1 MTVITQSPPKVKVT
15 PVYAANWK
23 ALNLSDKRYIVNE
36 GGSRSGKTY
45 SIVQVLI
52 SYAIKN
58 KGTKITIVS
67 RSLPHLKSGA
77 MRDFLEIMDVWGY
90 YKESNHNKTDHI
102 YNFPNK
108 SYIEFVGL
116 EDPDK
121 ARGPGRDL
129 LYINEAN
136 MISKP
141 LFDQLDMR
149 TRYKSIIDLNPSD
162 FDVWCYDIA
171 DGNNAVTI
179 HSTYLNNIS
188 NLPKPQIEV
197 IESYHD
203 ADPLMWQ
210 VFGLGLRGTSQEQI
224 YTHWKVT
231 DEIPAKGSVCYG
243 LDFGYNV
250 PSALVK
256 IETYEGA
263 NYAEEIIYQTKL
275 TTGDLIEKM
284 KSIGINRSD
293 VIYCDAAEPKTIE
306 ELIRAGFNAKPA
318 HKDVTEGIRK
328 VKSMPLYITRNSEN
342 LIKELK
348 TYKWKTDKNGKVL
361 DEPVKEN
368 DHISDALR
376 YAIFTSQGQF
386 KFKILVG

>member
-1 MTVITQSPPKVKVT
+1 MTASLSKRFKVT
-15 PVYAANWK
+15 PVYTANYR
-23 ALNLSDKRYIVNE
+23 ALKESEKRYIVNE
-36 GGSRSGKTY
+36 GGTRSGKTY
-45 SIVQVLI
+45 STVQVLI
-52 SYAIKN
+52 TWASNVPKQ
-58 KGTKITIVS
+58 KITIVS

-77 MRDFLEIMDVWGY
+77 LRDFLEIMDIWGLY
-90 YKESNHNKTDHI
+90 SEANHNKTDQI
-102 YNFPNK
+102 YTFKNK

-129 LYINEAN
+129 LYVNEAN
-136 MISKP
+136 MISKA

-149 TRYKSIIDLNPSD
+149 TRNKVIIDLNPSD
-162 FDVWCYDIA
+162 FDVWCYHIA
-171 DGNNAVTI
+171 DGNDAIKI
-179 HSTYLNNIS
+179 HSTYRNNLS
-188 NLPKPQIEV
+188 NLPQKQIEV
-197 IESYHD
+197 IESYRD

-231 DEIPAKGSVCYG
+231 DELPDKGSVCYG

-275 TTGDLIEKM
+275 TTGDLIEKL
-284 KSIGINRSD
+284 KSIGINRAD

-306 ELIRAGFNAKPA
+306 ELTRAGFNAKPA

>member
-1 MTVITQSPPKVKVT
+1 MTASLSKRFKVT
-15 PVYAANWK
+15 PVYTANYR
-23 ALNLSDKRYIVNE
+23 ALKESEKRYIVNE
-36 GGSRSGKTY
+36 GGTRSGKTY
-45 SIVQVLI
+45 STVQVLI
-52 SYAIKN
+52 TWASNVSKQ
-58 KGTKITIVS
+58 KITIVS

-77 MRDFLEIMDVWGY
+77 LRDFLEIMDIWGLY
-90 YKESNHNKTDHI
+90 SEANHNKTDQI
-102 YNFPNK
+102 YSFKNK

-129 LYINEAN
+129 LYVNEAN
-136 MISKP
+136 MISKA

-149 TRYKSIIDLNPSD
+149 TRNKVIIDLNPSD
-162 FDVWCYDIA
+162 FDVWCYHIA
-171 DGNNAVTI
+171 DGNDAIKI
-179 HSTYLNNIS
+179 HSTYRNNLS
-188 NLPKPQIEV
+188 NLPQKQIEV
-197 IESYHD
+197 IESYRD

-231 DEIPAKGSVCYG
+231 DALPCKGSVCYG

-275 TTGDLIEKM
+275 TTGDLIEKL
-284 KSIGINRSD
+284 KSIGINRAD

-306 ELIRAGFNAKPA
+306 ELTRAGFNAKPA

-328 VKSMPLYITRNSEN
+328 VKSMPLYITRQSEN